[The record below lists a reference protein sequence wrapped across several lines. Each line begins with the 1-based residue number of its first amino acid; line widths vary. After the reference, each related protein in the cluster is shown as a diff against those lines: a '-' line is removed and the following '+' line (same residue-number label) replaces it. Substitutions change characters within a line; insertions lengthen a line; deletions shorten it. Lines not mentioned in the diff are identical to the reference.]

1 MPQNSLEIEGRL
13 CLASLATGD
22 IAARPNPSLT
32 RRSEPAIRARK
43 TSQRTYPPPMLQIN
57 DLTFRIDGRALF
69 EGASAQIADGWKVGL
84 VGRNGTG
91 KSTLLRIIREELNKG
106 EAGDGSVRINRGAK
120 MGYVLQ
126 EVPANDLT
134 LLDVVLE
141 ADAERAGLMREA
153 DTCEDPDRI
162 GEIHERLADIDAWSG
177 EARAAEILVG
187 LGFTQNDL
195 SRACKEFSGG
205 WRMRAAL
212 GGVLFAQPDLLMLDE
227 PTNYLDL
234 EGAAWLETYLRKY
247 PHTVVIVSHDRDLLN
262 RSVTHILA
270 LENTKLVLQAGGY
283 DTYLQRRAERTQ
295 HLAAQKEKQD
305 VQRAHMQSFID
316 RFKAKASKA
325 VQAQSRMKML
335 EKMTVITVPLA
346 ERTIPFKFYE
356 VEELASP
363 ILELDKVDMGYAP
376 GKPVLDRVSLRLD
389 FDDRIAIV
397 GANGQGKTTLVKS
410 IAQKLPLLQG
420 VRRASKNL
428 RIGYFSQDQLDEL
441 RAGESVL
448 DHVRDLIP
456 NATQAGVRALAAQF
470 GFGAEKCETKVDK
483 LSGGE
488 KVRLLMGLTTYKKPH
503 ILILDEPTSHLDIDS
518 REALIYALNEFNG
531 ALLIITHDTY
541 LAEATAD
548 RLWLVN
554 NGKANP
560 YEGDL
565 ADYKALVLAADRPEE
580 NKQHAI
586 ARAELAAAAAKEEER
601 SAKAE
606 KPKSAPKMSFKQ
618 KHRIEQAEK
627 DVEKARAALELLDR
641 DLGDPDTF
649 THKADA
655 EAKLKG
661 RAKLQAQL
669 DAAEAEWLEALEAA
683 ES

>member
-1 MPQNSLEIEGRL
+1 MLHINELSYRIEGRPIL
-13 CLASLATGD
+13 EDASVG
-22 IAARPNPSLT
+22 IP
-32 RRSEPAIRARK
+32 
-43 TSQRTYPPPMLQIN
+43 
-57 DLTFRIDGRALF
+57 DGY
-69 EGASAQIADGWKVGL
+69 KVGL
-84 VGRNGTG
+84 VGRNGAG
-91 KSTLLRIIREELNKG
+91 KTTLLRLISG
-106 EAGDGSVRINRGAK
+106 EIAPDLGGLTMPRGARL
-120 MGYVLQ
+120 GYVTQ
-126 EVPANDLT
+126 EAPGGDDSLVDW
-134 LLDVVLE
+134 VL
-141 ADAERAGLMREA
+141 ATDTERASLLAEA
-153 DTCEDPDRI
+153 EIATDPGRI
-162 GEIHERLADIDAWSG
+162 ADIHVRLADIDAHSAP
-177 EARAAEILVG
+177 ARAAQILAG
-187 LGFTQNDL
+187 LGFDDDAQRRPCRD
-195 SRACKEFSGG
+195 FSGG
-205 WRMRAAL
+205 WRMRVAL
-212 GGVLFAQPDLLMLDE
+212 ASVLFLEPDLLLLDE

-234 EGAAWLETYLRKY
+234 EGAAWLEVYLRKY
-247 PHTVVIVSHDRDLLN
+247 PNTVVIVSHDRDLLN

-270 LENTKLVLQAGGY
+270 VENTKLVLSAGGY

-325 VQAQSRMKML
+325 AQAQSRMKML

-363 ILELDKVDMGYAP
+363 ILELDKVDMGYAA

-420 VRRASKNL
+420 LRRASKNL

-441 RAGESVL
+441 RAGETVL
-448 DHVRDLIP
+448 DHVKDLLP
-456 NATQAGVRALAAQF
+456 NAGQAQVRSLAAQF
-470 GFGAEKCETKVDK
+470 GFGHEKCETKVDK

-531 ALLIITHDTY
+531 ALLVITHDTY

-548 RLWLVN
+548 RLWLVKD
-554 NGKANP
+554 GKARV
-560 YEGDL
+560 YDGDL
-565 ADYKALVLAADRPEE
+565 ADYKALVLAADRPNED
-580 NKQHAI
+580 KQHAI
-586 ARAELAAAAAKEEER
+586 ARAEIAAAAEKSGAS
-601 SAKAE
+601 SAGGYD
-606 KPKSAPKMSFKQ
+606 KPKPAPKMSFKQ
-618 KHRIEQAEK
+618 KHRIEIAEK

-641 DLGDPDTF
+641 DLGDPGTF

-655 EAKLKG
+655 EAKLKA
-661 RAKLQAQL
+661 RAKVQAQL
-669 DAAEAEWLEALEAA
+669 DAAEAEWLAALEDA
-683 ES
+683 EQ

>member
-1 MPQNSLEIEGRL
+1 
-13 CLASLATGD
+13 
-22 IAARPNPSLT
+22 
-32 RRSEPAIRARK
+32 
-43 TSQRTYPPPMLQIN
+43 MLQIN

-69 EGASAQIADGWKVGL
+69 DGASAQIADGWKVGL

-91 KSTLLRIIREELNKG
+91 KSTLLRIIREELSKG
-106 EAGDGSVRINRGAK
+106 DGGDGSIRINRGAK

-126 EVPANDLT
+126 EVPANDMT

-141 ADAERAGLMREA
+141 ADVERASLMREA
-153 DTCEDPDRI
+153 DTCEDPHRI

-195 SRACKEFSGG
+195 TRACKEFSGG

-325 VQAQSRMKML
+325 AQAQSRMKML

-346 ERTIPFKFYE
+346 ERTVPFKFYE

-363 ILELDKVDMGYAP
+363 ILELDKVDMGYAV
-376 GKPVLDRVSLRLD
+376 GKPVLERVSLRLD

-441 RAGESVL
+441 RAGETVL
-448 DHVRDLIP
+448 EHVKDLLP
-456 NATQAGVRALAAQF
+456 NGGQAQVRALAAQF
-470 GFGAEKCETKVDK
+470 GFGHEKCETKVDK

-560 YEGDL
+560 YDGDL
-565 ADYKALVLAADRPEE
+565 ADYKALVLAADRPDAD
-580 NKQHAI
+580 KQHAI
-586 ARAELAAAAAKEEER
+586 ARAEIAAAAE
-601 SAKAE
+601 KAE
-606 KPKSAPKMSFKQ
+606 KPKAKPATKATFKQ
-618 KHRIEQAEK
+618 KHRLETAEK
-627 DVEKARAALELLDR
+627 EVEKARAALELLDR

-661 RAKLQAQL
+661 RAKLQKQL
-669 DAAEAEWLEALEAA
+669 DAAEAEWLEALEAIEGA
-683 ES
+683 G

>member
-1 MPQNSLEIEGRL
+1 M
-13 CLASLATGD
+13 
-22 IAARPNPSLT
+22 LT
-32 RRSEPAIRARK
+32 
-43 TSQRTYPPPMLQIN
+43 IN
-57 DLTFRIDGRALF
+57 DLSFRIDGRALF
-69 EGASAQIADGWKVGL
+69 DGASAQISDGWKVGL

-91 KSTLLRIIREELNKG
+91 KSTLLRIIREEIAKSQENG
-106 EAGDGSVRINRGAK
+106 GGDGTIRMNRGAK
-120 MGYVLQ
+120 MGFVLQ
-126 EVPANDLT
+126 EVPADDTT

-141 ADAERAGLMREA
+141 ADIERASLMRESE
-153 DTCEDPDRI
+153 TCEDPMRI

-212 GGVLFAQPDLLMLDE
+212 GGVLFAQPELLLLDE

-270 LENTKLVLQAGGY
+270 VENTKLVLQAGGY

-325 VQAQSRMKML
+325 RQAQSRMKML
-335 EKMTVITVPLA
+335 EKMTVISVPLS
-346 ERTIPFKFYE
+346 ERTVPFKFYE
-356 VEELASP
+356 AEELASP
-363 ILELDKVDMGYAP
+363 ILELDNADMGYAS
-376 GKPVLDRVSLRLD
+376 GKPVLEHVSLRLD

-420 VRRASKNL
+420 LRRASKNL
-428 RIGYFSQDQLDEL
+428 RVGYFSQDQLDEL

-448 DHVRDLIP
+448 DHVKDLLP
-456 NATQAGVRALAAQF
+456 NGSQAAVRALAAQF
-470 GFGAEKCETKVDK
+470 GFGADKCETKVDK

-488 KVRLLMGLTTYKKPH
+488 KVRLLMGLTTYRKPH

-531 ALLIITHDTY
+531 ALLVITHDTY

-548 RLWLVN
+548 RLWLVKD
-554 NGKANP
+554 GKAKS
-560 YEGDL
+560 YDGDL
-565 ADYKALVLAADRPEE
+565 ADYKALVLAADRPDAD
-580 NKQHAI
+580 KQHAI
-586 ARAELAAAAAKEEER
+586 ARAEIAAAAAKQ
-601 SAKAE
+601 ADTPKAAGKNE
-606 KPKSAPKMSFKQ
+606 KPKSSTKMSFKQ

-641 DLGDPDTF
+641 ELGDPDTF

-655 EAKLKG
+655 EAKLKA
-661 RAKLQAQL
+661 RAKVQAQL
-669 DAAEAEWLEALEAA
+669 DAAEAEWLAALEDA
-683 ES
+683 EG